1 MLWQCTERNF
11 AREFVGNA
19 RFAHGEWLR
28 FNVAGQKCLKFF
40 CCFKRQLTSWF
51 WFWNSRGKS
60 LQVTSHAVWLKHSDQ
75 NFRCTLRWYACGHS
89 NCVADKT
96 AELKAIVPH
105 FCICCL
111 MAMVCSQHLINHY
124 PLDDHPFFLQ
134 MVKLKVCKNFGFY
147 FPFPGTKYVT
157 LQHLVTCGLHFLG
170 FSFLSLLPPIATTP
184 YILIAIAVLPLFWL
198 GKLQTKMFD

>member
-1 MLWQCTERNF
+1 
-11 AREFVGNA
+11 
-19 RFAHGEWLR
+19 
-28 FNVAGQKCLKFF
+28 
-40 CCFKRQLTSWF
+40 
-51 WFWNSRGKS
+51 
-60 LQVTSHAVWLKHSDQ
+60 LKHSDQ

-157 LQHLVTCGLHFLG
+157 LQHLVTSGLHFLG
-170 FSFLSLLPPIATTP
+170 SLFCLCCPQ
-184 YILIAIAVLPLFWL
+184 L
-198 GKLQTKMFD
+198 LQLLTY